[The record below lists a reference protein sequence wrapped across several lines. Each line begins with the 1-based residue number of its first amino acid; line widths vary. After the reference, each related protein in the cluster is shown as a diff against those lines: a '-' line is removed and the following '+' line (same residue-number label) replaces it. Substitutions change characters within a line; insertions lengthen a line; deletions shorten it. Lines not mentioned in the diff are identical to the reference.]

1 MSIVM
6 TLQEISDRL
15 EIQDLMVAYSHAVDT
30 RNWDAFDDVF
40 TPDATIDYTEMGGSR
55 GTLSETKDFLRT
67 VMPHFSSFQHMVATS
82 KVTLNGD
89 TAEGRTIC
97 YNPMVIDKGNGE
109 TPHVFLCG
117 LWYVDHFVRTD
128 AGWRIKERYEEKSY
142 TYNQPADFTVP
153 VN

>member
-30 RNWDAFDDVF
+30 RDWEAFDDVF
-40 TPDATIDYTEMGGSR
+40 TPDAIIDYTEMGGSR
-55 GTLSETKDFLRT
+55 GTLTETKDFLRT

-82 KVTLNGD
+82 KVTINGD
-89 TAEGRTIC
+89 SAEGRTIC
-97 YNPMVIDKGNGE
+97 HNPMVMDTGNGE
-109 TPHVFLCG
+109 PLVFFCG
-117 LWYVDHFVRTD
+117 LWYRDHFVRTP

-142 TYNQPADFTVP
+142 TYNQPADFKVP
-153 VN
+153 VD